1 MDAYESTQI
10 ETDQY
15 KTTMGVLKKYFGYDT
30 LKENQYKIIH
40 NILNCKDVIAL
51 LPTSHGKSLCFQII
65 PLITNEVCIVISPL
79 ISLMEDQKMIL
90 DKLNINSCCYN
101 GTSNAKQKE
110 EIEKDVLDNKYRIIY
125 TTPETLIN
133 SKNFIE
139 KIFRKIG
146 ICVLA
151 IDESHCVSSFGYDFR
166 PAYRSI
172 IDIKK
177 LLKGVPVLALT
188 ATATK
193 DVIEDI
199 KTELKI
205 KKCEIIRSSFNR
217 TNLKINV
224 REQTKETKD
233 KIVSIIE
240 NISVGSVIIY
250 CVTRKDTEK
259 MTEFL
264 KENKIKSVCYHGGM
278 SNKDRTTTQD
288 KFMSSKVKCI
298 CATNSFGMGINKA
311 DVRVI
316 IHYGLPQNI
325 EGYYQEIGR
334 GGRDGEKAECFLFY
348 AKKDFITQNFL
359 IKQTQDEEYKK
370 VKQTLFMII
379 SRYVETLQ
387 CRKKYIL
394 NYFGECIDKC
404 NNCDNCLKN
413 KKRQDSQD
421 SQDESQDENQDERK
435 KPEIMTQNDNQM
447 LYNLLSLMKEIY
459 EVKNHWFGQSKLID
473 MLKGS
478 SKAGIEPWMKK
489 LLMFGSMKNI
499 TIEKLK
505 VLVDKAKNN
514 EYIEMEA
521 IKFFIVVK
529 ISDKGYDFLTT
540 VNQ

>member
-10 ETDQY
+10 ETEQY
-15 KTTMGVLKKYFGYDT
+15 KTSMGVLKKYFGYDT
-30 LKENQYKIIH
+30 FKENQYKIIH

-90 DKLNINSCCYN
+90 DKLNIESCCYN

-110 EIEKDVLDNKYRIIY
+110 EIEKDVLDNKYKIIY

-233 KIVSIIE
+233 EIVSIIE
-240 NISVGSVIIY
+240 NISVGSIIIY

-264 KENKIKSVCYHGGM
+264 KENKIKM
-278 SNKDRTTTQD
+278 RRTL
-288 KFMSSKVKCI
+288 KILILRWRRVSS
-298 CATNSFGMGINKA
+298 
-311 DVRVI
+311 
-316 IHYGLPQNI
+316 
-325 EGYYQEIGR
+325 
-334 GGRDGEKAECFLFY
+334 
-348 AKKDFITQNFL
+348 
-359 IKQTQDEEYKK
+359 
-370 VKQTLFMII
+370 KQTLCFK
-379 SRYVETLQ
+379 Q
-387 CRKKYIL
+387 L
-394 NYFGECIDKC
+394 NQ
-404 NNCDNCLKN
+404 L
-413 KKRQDSQD
+413 
-421 SQDESQDENQDERK
+421 
-435 KPEIMTQNDNQM
+435 T
-447 LYNLLSLMKEIY
+447 
-459 EVKNHWFGQSKLID
+459 
-473 MLKGS
+473 
-478 SKAGIEPWMKK
+478 
-489 LLMFGSMKNI
+489 
-499 TIEKLK
+499 
-505 VLVDKAKNN
+505 
-514 EYIEMEA
+514 
-521 IKFFIVVK
+521 
-529 ISDKGYDFLTT
+529 YDFRFIDIFHRAIGVLIIEAPLSFAFHSLISSRRNSSDGEY
-540 VNQ
+540 VPEVVG